1 MGKIAKQTKPYSN
14 IRNGWCKWNR
24 YKMESQY
31 PYPRRSYGHAEFFLR
46 NVWSNACR
54 DKPTEVIVMG

>member
-1 MGKIAKQTKPYSN
+1 MGKIAKQTKPYSNKIAKQTKPYSN

-31 PYPRRSYGHAEFFLR
+31 PYPRRSYGHAEFF
-46 NVWSNACR
+46 AECM
-54 DKPTEVIVMG
+54 E

>member
-14 IRNGWCKWNR
+14 IRNGWCNGTDIRWKVNILTR
-24 YKMESQY
+24 GGLTDMQN
-31 PYPRRSYGHAEFFLR
+31 FLQ

-54 DKPTEVIVMG
+54 DKPAEVIVMG

>member
-31 PYPRRSYGHAEFFLR
+31 PYPRRSYGH
-46 NVWSNACR
+46 
-54 DKPTEVIVMG
+54 TEYFYKMYGVTLAVISRQKS

>member
-31 PYPRRSYGHAEFFLR
+31 PYPRRSYGHAEFF
-46 NVWSNACR
+46 CR
-54 DKPTEVIVMG
+54 MYGVMLAAISRQKS

>member
-31 PYPRRSYGHAEFFLR
+31 PYPRRSYGHAEFFAECIGVML
-46 NVWSNACR
+46 A
-54 DKPTEVIVMG
+54 VISRQKS

>member
-31 PYPRRSYGHAEFFLR
+31 PYPRRSYGHAEFF
-46 NVWSNACR
+46 AECM
-54 DKPTEVIVMG
+54 E